1 MVRYTIIVSRSK
13 EERPMKLGAKVVKHR
28 RIILIAALLLL
39 IPSFIGYKTTRI
51 NYDMLTY
58 LPSTM
63 DTMKGQN
70 VLMNE
75 FGKGGFSIVVLEHM
89 KSDDVTKLKADYSR
103 IDGVDQVLNLED
115 VLDPSIPK
123 SMLPDQV
130 SRNLSNKDAS
140 LMVVFFKNSTS
151 DDKTL
156 TAVEEM
162 RKVSS
167 KDTYVSGLSAL
178 VQDLKTLCEDE
189 EVKYVAVAVILSLF
203 AMMLLLDSYAAPVI
217 FMISIGM
224 AILYN
229 MGTNI
234 FLGEISYI
242 TKAIAAVLQ
251 LGVTMD
257 YSIFLWHSYMEKL
270 DSGLDD
276 HEAMGEAIDATLVSV
291 TGSSAT
297 TIAGFLALCFMT
309 YTMGKDLGIVMAKGV
324 VFGVISSVTV
334 LPVLLLRFNKT
345 LKRTRHK
352 SLIPDMT
359 KFAHGLTSR
368 YGIYIAIFCILIIPA
383 IYGYNHQNVV
393 YDFTKMLSSGQNELP
408 AEKTQFLTAN
418 NKLSEDFGINTSYI
432 IIADAKL
439 SALDGREMSDKI
451 KKVDGVQSV
460 LGLDSVMGTSIPKNM
475 LPDELRNGLM
485 SKKHQMIVVNSKYK
499 VSTTE
504 CNKQID
510 TVKTIA
516 HKYDKSSTV
525 IGEAPAT
532 KDLIRL
538 TDKDFK
544 VVNWISIGLVF
555 LIILAVL
562 KSISLPFI
570 LVAAIEFAIYV
581 NMGISGFTGLEL
593 PFIVPVCISTIQLG
607 STVDYAI
614 LMSTRYKSERL
625 AGLGKRDAVSTAA
638 AASIPSIIV
647 SALGFFTATIGVSIY
662 SNIGIIS
669 TLCTM
674 MARGAII
681 SMLTVILVLPSFLMA
696 FDSLVCRTTGGL
708 RDIYEH
714 KSNTNVESNTI

>member
-1 MVRYTIIVSRSK
+1 
-13 EERPMKLGAKVVKHR
+13 MKLGAKVVKHR

-75 FGKGGFSIVVLEHM
+75 FGKGGFSIVVLEQM

-178 VQDLKTLCEDE
+178 VQDLKTLCEGE
-189 EVKYVAVAVILSLF
+189 EVKYVAVAVILSLL

-270 DSGLDD
+270 DSGLDN

-544 VVNWISIGLVF
+544 VVNWISIGLVS

>member
-1 MVRYTIIVSRSK
+1 MRYTIIVSRSK

-178 VQDLKTLCEDE
+178 VQDLKTLCEGE
-189 EVKYVAVAVILSLF
+189 EVKYVAVAVILSLL

-270 DSGLDD
+270 DSGLDN

-510 TVKTIA
+510 TVKTMA

>member
-1 MVRYTIIVSRSK
+1 MRYTIIVSRSK

-89 KSDDVTKLKADYSR
+89 KSDDVTRLKADYSR

-178 VQDLKTLCEDE
+178 VQDLKTLCEGE
-189 EVKYVAVAVILSLF
+189 EVKYVAVAVILSLL

-270 DSGLDD
+270 DSGLDN

>member
-1 MVRYTIIVSRSK
+1 MRYTIIVSRSK

-178 VQDLKTLCEDE
+178 VQDLKTLCEGE
-189 EVKYVAVAVILSLF
+189 EVKYVAVAVILSLL

-270 DSGLDD
+270 DSGLDN

-393 YDFTKMLSSGQNELP
+393 YDLTKMLSSGQNELP

>member
-1 MVRYTIIVSRSK
+1 MRYTIIVSRSK

-103 IDGVDQVLNLED
+103 IDGVDRVLNLED

-178 VQDLKTLCEDE
+178 VQDLKTLCEGE
-189 EVKYVAVAVILSLF
+189 EVKYVAVAVILSLL

-270 DSGLDD
+270 DSGLDN

>member
-1 MVRYTIIVSRSK
+1 
-13 EERPMKLGAKVVKHR
+13 MKLGAKVVKHR

-178 VQDLKTLCEDE
+178 VQDLKTLCEGE
-189 EVKYVAVAVILSLF
+189 EVKYVAVAVILSLL
-203 AMMLLLDSYAAPVI
+203 AMMFLLDSYAAPVI

-270 DSGLDD
+270 DSGLDN

-581 NMGISGFTGLEL
+581 NMGIFGFTGLEL

>member
-1 MVRYTIIVSRSK
+1 MRYTIIVSRSK

-178 VQDLKTLCEDE
+178 VQDLKTLCEGE
-189 EVKYVAVAVILSLF
+189 EVKYVAVAVILSLL

-270 DSGLDD
+270 DSGLDN

-383 IYGYNHQNVV
+383 IYGYNH
-393 YDFTKMLSSGQNELP
+393 
-408 AEKTQFLTAN
+408 
-418 NKLSEDFGINTSYI
+418 
-432 IIADAKL
+432 
-439 SALDGREMSDKI
+439 R
-451 KKVDGVQSV
+451 
-460 LGLDSVMGTSIPKNM
+460 
-475 LPDELRNGLM
+475 
-485 SKKHQMIVVNSKYK
+485 
-499 VSTTE
+499 
-504 CNKQID
+504 
-510 TVKTIA
+510 
-516 HKYDKSSTV
+516 
-525 IGEAPAT
+525 
-532 KDLIRL
+532 IRL
-538 TDKDFK
+538 HQD
-544 VVNWISIGLVF
+544 
-555 LIILAVL
+555 AL
-562 KSISLPFI
+562 KRPER
-570 LVAAIEFAIYV
+570 AACRE
-581 NMGISGFTGLEL
+581 
-593 PFIVPVCISTIQLG
+593 
-607 STVDYAI
+607 
-614 LMSTRYKSERL
+614 
-625 AGLGKRDAVSTAA
+625 DAVS
-638 AASIPSIIV
+638 
-647 SALGFFTATIGVSIY
+647 
-662 SNIGIIS
+662 
-669 TLCTM
+669 
-674 MARGAII
+674 
-681 SMLTVILVLPSFLMA
+681 
-696 FDSLVCRTTGGL
+696 DSQQQV
-708 RDIYEH
+708 
-714 KSNTNVESNTI
+714 K

>member
-1 MVRYTIIVSRSK
+1 
-13 EERPMKLGAKVVKHR
+13 MKLGAKVVKHR

-178 VQDLKTLCEDE
+178 VQDLKTLCEGE
-189 EVKYVAVAVILSLF
+189 EVKYVAVAVILSLL

-270 DSGLDD
+270 DSGLDN

>member
-1 MVRYTIIVSRSK
+1 MRYTIIVSRSK

-140 LMVVFFKNSTS
+140 LVVVFFKNSTS

-178 VQDLKTLCEDE
+178 VQDLKTLCEGE
-189 EVKYVAVAVILSLF
+189 EVKYVAVAVILSLL

-270 DSGLDD
+270 DSGLDN

-475 LPDELRNGLM
+475 LPDKLRNGLM

>member
-1 MVRYTIIVSRSK
+1 MRYTIIVSRSK

-39 IPSFIGYKTTRI
+39 IPSFIGYKMTRI

-189 EVKYVAVAVILSLF
+189 EVKYVAVAVILSLL

-270 DSGLDD
+270 DSGLDN

>member
-1 MVRYTIIVSRSK
+1 
-13 EERPMKLGAKVVKHR
+13 MKLGAKVVKHR

-178 VQDLKTLCEDE
+178 VQDLKTLCEGE
-189 EVKYVAVAVILSLF
+189 EVKYVAVAVILSLL

-270 DSGLDD
+270 DSGLDN

-352 SLIPDMT
+352 SLIPDMI

>member
-1 MVRYTIIVSRSK
+1 MRYTIIVSRSK

-178 VQDLKTLCEDE
+178 VQDLKTLCEGE
-189 EVKYVAVAVILSLF
+189 EVKYVAVAVILSLL

-270 DSGLDD
+270 DSGLDN

>member
-1 MVRYTIIVSRSK
+1 
-13 EERPMKLGAKVVKHR
+13 MKLGAKVVKHR

-115 VLDPSIPK
+115 ALDPSIPK

-178 VQDLKTLCEDE
+178 VQDLKTLCEGE
-189 EVKYVAVAVILSLF
+189 EVKYVAVAVILSLL

-270 DSGLDD
+270 DSGLDN

>member
-1 MVRYTIIVSRSK
+1 MRYTIIVSRSK

-178 VQDLKTLCEDE
+178 VQDLKTLCEGE
-189 EVKYVAVAVILSLF
+189 EVKYVAVAVILSLL

-270 DSGLDD
+270 DSGLDN

-324 VFGVISSVTV
+324 VFGVISSVTM

>member
-1 MVRYTIIVSRSK
+1 
-13 EERPMKLGAKVVKHR
+13 MKLGAKVVKHR

-189 EVKYVAVAVILSLF
+189 EVKYVAVAVILSLL

-270 DSGLDD
+270 DSGLDN

>member
-1 MVRYTIIVSRSK
+1 
-13 EERPMKLGAKVVKHR
+13 MKLGAKVVKHR

-178 VQDLKTLCEDE
+178 VQDLKTLCEGE
-189 EVKYVAVAVILSLF
+189 EIKYVAVAVILSLL

-270 DSGLDD
+270 DSGLDN

>member
-1 MVRYTIIVSRSK
+1 MRYTIIVSRSK

-178 VQDLKTLCEDE
+178 VQDLKTLCEGE
-189 EVKYVAVAVILSLF
+189 EVKYVAVAVILSLL
-203 AMMLLLDSYAAPVI
+203 AMMFLLDSYAAPVI

-270 DSGLDD
+270 DSGLDN

-581 NMGISGFTGLEL
+581 NMGIFGFTGLEL

>member
-1 MVRYTIIVSRSK
+1 
-13 EERPMKLGAKVVKHR
+13 MKLGAKVVKHR

-178 VQDLKTLCEDE
+178 VQDLKTLCEGE
-189 EVKYVAVAVILSLF
+189 EVKYVAVAVILSLL
-203 AMMLLLDSYAAPVI
+203 AMMLLLDSYAALVI

-270 DSGLDD
+270 DSGLDN

>member
-1 MVRYTIIVSRSK
+1 MRYTIIVSRSK

-140 LMVVFFKNSTS
+140 LVVVFFKNSTS

-178 VQDLKTLCEDE
+178 VQDLKTLCEGE
-189 EVKYVAVAVILSLF
+189 EVKYVAVAVILSLL

-270 DSGLDD
+270 DSGLDN

>member
-1 MVRYTIIVSRSK
+1 MRYTIIVSRSK

-178 VQDLKTLCEDE
+178 VQDLKTLCEGE
-189 EVKYVAVAVILSLF
+189 EVKYVAVAVILSLL

-270 DSGLDD
+270 DSGLDN

-625 AGLGKRDAVSTAA
+625 VGLGKRDAVSTAA

-696 FDSLVCRTTGGL
+696 FDSLVCRTTGEL
-708 RDIYEH
+708 RYI
-714 KSNTNVESNTI
+714 